1 MNEPVFFDRQQP
13 ADAVRASMREASDVL
28 KRRGNLAL
36 LTTTLLFCL
45 LVTFTWFT
53 VMQLVGLLFDYILL
67 SVEAEQI
74 SPLLEGLWMLL
85 SALLFLVGVMPAW
98 LGRLRMTG
106 LLLSGDH
113 PMAREVLYYYTSP
126 RRMGRAIL
134 MGLFIAFE
142 VMLPA
147 VLSLG
152 AFVGAL
158 ALYNEVLVFYLPDAL
173 AVLALI
179 CGFLLA
185 IAITVLLLFLSG
197 LYLLSTA
204 IAVGNESMPVW
215 KSSVL
220 AKRICLPRFCFRFDP
235 FGTLCSRYAPLACC
249 LCSGTPITIIYL
261 ICAFPWRSQK
271 EWTHHE
277 RKVLSHDRHRL
288 CLSQAPFRQHLR
300 GHYGGCCCPL

>member
-1 MNEPVFFDRQQP
+1 MNGSAYFDRQHP
-13 ADAVRASMREASDVL
+13 TDTVRTSMREASDIL

-53 VMQLVGLLFDYILL
+53 VMQLVGLLFDFILL
-67 SVEAEQI
+67 SAEAEQVA
-74 SPLLEGLWMLL
+74 PLLEGLWMLL
-85 SALLFLVGVMPAW
+85 SALLFLAFVMPAW
-98 LGRLRMTG
+98 LGRLRLSG
-106 LLLSGDH
+106 RLLSGDH

-158 ALYNEVLVFYLPDAL
+158 ALYNEVFVFYLPDAL
-173 AVLALI
+173 AVILLI
-179 CGFLLA
+179 FGFLMA
-185 IAITVLLLFLSG
+185 IAITALLLFLSG

-204 IAVGNESMPVW
+204 SAVGNESMPVW
-215 KSSVL
+215 NTLTAALRFGKKNLIAIFLFSLRSLWHLVL
-220 AKRICLPRFCFRFDP
+220 S
-235 FGTLCSRYAPLACC
+235 LCSFGVLFVFWYAHHYNL
-249 LCSGTPITIIYL
+249 SYL
-261 ICAFPWRSQK
+261 R
-271 EWTHHE
+271 
-277 RKVLSHDRHRL
+277 LSMALTKGVDP
-288 CLSQAPFRQHLR
+288 S
-300 GHYGGCCCPL
+300 

>member
-1 MNEPVFFDRQQP
+1 MNGPVLFDRQHP
-13 ADAVRASMREASDVL
+13 ADTVRASMREASDIL

-53 VMQLVGLLFDYILL
+53 VMQLVGLLFDFILL
-67 SVEAEQI
+67 SAEAEQVA
-74 SPLLEGLWMLL
+74 SLLEGLWILL

-98 LGRLRMTG
+98 LGRLRLSG
-106 LLLSGDH
+106 RLLSGDH

-158 ALYNEVLVFYLPDAL
+158 ALYNEVFVFYLPDAL
-173 AVLALI
+173 AVILLI
-179 CGFLLA
+179 FGFLMA
-185 IAITVLLLFLSG
+185 IAITALLLFLSG

-215 KSSVL
+215 NTFTAALRFGKKNLIAIFLFSLRSLWHLVL
-220 AKRICLPRFCFRFDP
+220 S
-235 FGTLCSRYAPLACC
+235 LCSFGVLFVFWYAHHYNL
-249 LCSGTPITIIYL
+249 SYL
-261 ICAFPWRSQK
+261 R
-271 EWTHHE
+271 
-277 RKVLSHDRHRL
+277 LSMALTKGVDP
-288 CLSQAPFRQHLR
+288 S
-300 GHYGGCCCPL
+300 

>member
-1 MNEPVFFDRQQP
+1 MNEPAFFDRQQP
-13 ADAVRASMREASDVL
+13 TDTVRTSMREASDIL

-53 VMQLVGLLFDYILL
+53 VMQLVGLLFDFILL

-74 SPLLEGLWMLL
+74 AVLLEGIWMLL
-85 SALLFLVGVMPAW
+85 SALLFLAFVMPAW
-98 LGRLRMTG
+98 LGRLRLSG
-106 LLLSGDH
+106 RLLSGAH

-158 ALYNEVLVFYLPDAL
+158 ALYNEVFVFYLPDAL
-173 AVLALI
+173 AVILLI
-179 CGFLLA
+179 FGFLMA
-185 IAITVLLLFLSG
+185 IAITALLLFLSG
-197 LYLLSTA
+197 FYLLSTA

-215 KSSVL
+215 NTFTAAL
-220 AKRICLPRFCFRFDP
+220 RF
-235 FGTLCSRYAPLACC
+235 GKKN
-249 LCSGTPITIIYL
+249 L
-261 ICAFPWRSQK
+261 IAIFLFSLRSL
-271 EWTHHE
+271 WHL
-277 RKVLSHDRHRL
+277 VLSLCTFGVLFVFWYAHHYNLSYLRL
-288 CLSQAPFRQHLR
+288 SMALTKGVDPS
-300 GHYGGCCCPL
+300 

>member
-1 MNEPVFFDRQQP
+1 MNEPAFFDRQSP
-13 ADAVRASMREASDVL
+13 ADTVRASMREASDFL

-53 VMQLVGLLFDYILL
+53 VMQLVGLLFDFILL
-67 SVEAEQI
+67 SVEAEHAVA
-74 SPLLEGLWMLL
+74 LLEGLWMLL
-85 SALLFLVGVMPAW
+85 SALLFLAFVMPAW
-98 LGRLRMTG
+98 LGRLRLSG
-106 LLLSGDH
+106 RLLLGDH

-158 ALYNEVLVFYLPDAL
+158 ALYNEVLGFYLRDTL
-173 AVLALI
+173 AVILLI
-179 CGFLLA
+179 TCFLFA
-185 IAITVLLLFLSG
+185 IAITALLLFLSG

-215 KSSVL
+215 NTFTAALRFGKKNLIAIFLFSLRSLWHLVL
-220 AKRICLPRFCFRFDP
+220 S
-235 FGTLCSRYAPLACC
+235 LCSFGELFVFWCAHHVNL
-249 LCSGTPITIIYL
+249 SYL
-261 ICAFPWRSQK
+261 
-271 EWTHHE
+271 
-277 RKVLSHDRHRL
+277 RL
-288 CLSQAPFRQHLR
+288 TMALTKGVDPS
-300 GHYGGCCCPL
+300 

>member
-1 MNEPVFFDRQQP
+1 MNGSAYFDRQQP
-13 ADAVRASMREASDVL
+13 TDTVRASMREASDIL

-53 VMQLVGLLFDYILL
+53 VMQLVGLLFDFILL
-67 SVEAEQI
+67 SAEAEQVA
-74 SPLLEGLWMLL
+74 PLLEGLWMLL
-85 SALLFLVGVMPAW
+85 SALLFLAFVMPAW
-98 LGRLRMTG
+98 LGRLRLSG
-106 LLLSGDH
+106 RLLSGDH

-158 ALYNEVLVFYLPDAL
+158 ALYNEVFVFYLPDAL
-173 AVLALI
+173 AVILLI
-179 CGFLLA
+179 FGFLMA
-185 IAITVLLLFLSG
+185 IAITALLLFLSG

-215 KSSVL
+215 NTFTAALRFGKKNLIAIFLFSLRSLWHLVL
-220 AKRICLPRFCFRFDP
+220 S
-235 FGTLCSRYAPLACC
+235 LCSFGVLFVFWYAHHYNL
-249 LCSGTPITIIYL
+249 SYL
-261 ICAFPWRSQK
+261 R
-271 EWTHHE
+271 
-277 RKVLSHDRHRL
+277 LSMALTKGVDP
-288 CLSQAPFRQHLR
+288 S
-300 GHYGGCCCPL
+300 

>member
-1 MNEPVFFDRQQP
+1 MNGPVLFDRKRP
-13 ADAVRASMREASDVL
+13 TDTVRASMREASDIL

-53 VMQLVGLLFDYILL
+53 VMQLIGLLFDFILL
-67 SVEAEQI
+67 SLEGEQALA
-74 SPLLEGLWMLL
+74 LLEGAWMLL
-85 SALLFLVGVMPAW
+85 SALLFLAFVMPAW
-98 LGRLRMTG
+98 LGRLRLSG
-106 LLLSGDH
+106 RLLSGDH

-158 ALYNEVLVFYLPDAL
+158 ALYNEVFVFYLPDAL
-173 AVLALI
+173 AVILLI
-179 CGFLLA
+179 FGFLMA
-185 IAITVLLLFLSG
+185 IAITALLLFLSG

-215 KSSVL
+215 NTFTAAL
-220 AKRICLPRFCFRFDP
+220 RF
-235 FGTLCSRYAPLACC
+235 GKKN
-249 LCSGTPITIIYL
+249 L
-261 ICAFPWRSQK
+261 IAIFLFSLRSL
-271 EWTHHE
+271 WHL
-277 RKVLSHDRHRL
+277 VLSLCTFGVLFVFWYAHHYNLSYLRL
-288 CLSQAPFRQHLR
+288 SMALTKGVDPS
-300 GHYGGCCCPL
+300 

>member
-204 IAVGNESMPVW
+204 IAVGNESMPVC
-215 KSSVL
+215 KS
-220 AKRICLPRFCFRFDP
+220 FTEEFRF
-235 FGTLCSRYAPLACC
+235 GKKNLLATF
-249 LCSGTPITIIYL
+249 LFSI
-261 ICAFPWRSQK
+261 RSL
-271 EWTHHE
+271 WHL
-277 RKVLSHDRHRL
+277 VLSLCTFGVLFVFWYAHHYNLSYLRL
-288 CLSQAPFRQHLR
+288 SMALTKGVDPS
-300 GHYGGCCCPL
+300 

>member
-1 MNEPVFFDRQQP
+1 MNGPVLFDRKRP
-13 ADAVRASMREASDVL
+13 TDTVRASMREASDIL

-53 VMQLVGLLFDYILL
+53 VMQLVGLLFDFILL
-67 SVEAEQI
+67 SVEAEQAVA
-74 SPLLEGLWMLL
+74 LLEGLWMLL
-85 SALLFLVGVMPAW
+85 SALLFLAFVMPAW
-98 LGRLRMTG
+98 LGRLRLSG
-106 LLLSGDH
+106 RLLSGDH

-158 ALYNEVLVFYLPDAL
+158 ALYNEVFVFYLPDAL
-173 AVLALI
+173 AVILLI
-179 CGFLLA
+179 TCFLFA
-185 IAITVLLLFLSG
+185 IAITALTLFLSG

-215 KSSVL
+215 KTFTAAFHFGKKNLIATFLFSLRSLWHLVL
-220 AKRICLPRFCFRFDP
+220 S
-235 FGTLCSRYAPLACC
+235 LCSFGVLFVFWYAHHYNL
-249 LCSGTPITIIYL
+249 SYL
-261 ICAFPWRSQK
+261 R
-271 EWTHHE
+271 
-277 RKVLSHDRHRL
+277 LSMALTKGVDP
-288 CLSQAPFRQHLR
+288 S
-300 GHYGGCCCPL
+300 

>member
-126 RRMGRAIL
+126 RRMERAIL
-134 MGLFIAFE
+134 MGLFVAFE
-142 VMLPA
+142 VMLPLLLA
-147 VLSLG
+147 LG

-215 KSSVL
+215 KSFTE
-220 AKRICLPRFCFRFDP
+220 AFRF
-235 FGTLCSRYAPLACC
+235 GKKNLLATF
-249 LCSGTPITIIYL
+249 LFSI
-261 ICAFPWRSQK
+261 RSL
-271 EWTHHE
+271 WHL
-277 RKVLSHDRHRL
+277 VLSLCTFGVLFVFWYAHHYNLSYLRL
-288 CLSQAPFRQHLR
+288 SMALTKGVDPS
-300 GHYGGCCCPL
+300 

>member
-1 MNEPVFFDRQQP
+1 MNGSAYFDRQQP
-13 ADAVRASMREASDVL
+13 TDTVRASMREASDIL

-53 VMQLVGLLFDYILL
+53 VMQLVGLLLDFILL
-67 SVEAEQI
+67 SAEAEQVA
-74 SPLLEGLWMLL
+74 PLLEGLWMLL
-85 SALLFLVGVMPAW
+85 SALLFLAFVMPAW
-98 LGRLRMTG
+98 LGRLRLSG
-106 LLLSGDH
+106 RLLSGDH

-158 ALYNEVLVFYLPDAL
+158 ALYNEVFVFYLPDAL
-173 AVLALI
+173 AVILLI
-179 CGFLLA
+179 FGFLLA
-185 IAITVLLLFLSG
+185 IAITALLLFLSG

-215 KSSVL
+215 NTFTAALRFGKKNLIAIFLFSLRSLWHLVL
-220 AKRICLPRFCFRFDP
+220 S
-235 FGTLCSRYAPLACC
+235 LCSFGVLFVFWYAHHYNLSYLRLSMA
-249 LCSGTPITIIYL
+249 LCPKGETQS
-261 ICAFPWRSQK
+261 
-271 EWTHHE
+271 
-277 RKVLSHDRHRL
+277 
-288 CLSQAPFRQHLR
+288 
-300 GHYGGCCCPL
+300 